1 MRKEII
7 ILSLFVSTVA
17 LASGGHFH
25 PKKVAKCNAD
35 ACTEE
40 QIKAA
45 VPAGI
50 KELAN
55 WKKLDAKWETAKIES
70 IIKKEFSKGA
80 KNLKA
85 WVVAL
90 LDEKQS
96 DTSKNKVYLYFLE
109 DGSIFRTNT
118 TGELK

>member
-1 MRKEII
+1 MKKV
-7 ILSLFVSTVA
+7 ILIATLLVSSLA

-25 PKKVAKCNAD
+25 PKKVAKCEGN
-35 ACTEE
+35 CTEE

-45 VPAGI
+45 VPVAI

-55 WKKLDAKWETAKIES
+55 WKQLDAKWETAKVES
-70 IIKKEFSKGA
+70 VAKKDFTKGSKT
-80 KNLKA
+80 LKT

-90 LDEKQS
+90 VDEKET
-96 DTSKNKVYLYFLE
+96 DASKNKAYLFFLE
-109 DGSIFRTNT
+109 DGSIFRTNK

>member
-1 MRKEII
+1 MKKTVLA
-7 ILSLFVSTVA
+7 LSFIFSSGA

-25 PKKVAKCNAD
+25 PKKVAKCEAD
-35 ACTEE
+35 ICTEA

-50 KELAN
+50 KELGN
-55 WKKLDAKWETAKIES
+55 WNKLDSKWQNAKIQS
-70 IIKKEFSKGA
+70 VTKKEFSKSG
-80 KNLKA
+80 KTLKT

-90 LDEKQS
+90 LDEKETDS
-96 DTSKNKVYLYFLE
+96 TKNKAYLYFLE

-118 TGELK
+118 SGELK